1 MFKKANV
8 TKKVIFNA
16 IEGISI
22 EIFYAVA
29 IMAVALLVCF
39 IIIY

>member
-1 MFKKANV
+1 MFKKANL
-8 TKKVIFNA
+8 TKKMILNA

-22 EIFYAVA
+22 EIFYALA
-29 IMAVALLVCF
+29 IIAIAFLVCV

>member
-1 MFKKANV
+1 MFKKVNV

-22 EIFYAVA
+22 EILYAAA
-29 IMAVALLVCF
+29 IMAAAFLICL
-39 IIIY
+39 IIIH